1 MFLITSWAC
10 AEVSPR
16 HAPRPS
22 ESGTLHNTTRAASS
36 PLANVHRTITGV
48 FPSKPFPAAAQA
60 SGSKLAIVLWPIFG
74 FCPSRRRG
82 SKDPRPAQ
90 RSVVPISQK
99 LQVNQVIPG
108 RENHQHQN
116 ESETNAEP
124 DFLRALAERTPS
136 DGLDAVEQK
145 MTAIEHRYREQIE
158 QPNTHRDDGRKIEQR
173 DKASARNLT

>member
-1 MFLITSWAC
+1 MHQGPARAGRYTTQRGPQAALWPTST
-10 AEVSPR
+10 
-16 HAPRPS
+16 AP
-22 ESGTLHNTTRAASS
+22 LLVSS
-36 PLANVHRTITGV
+36 PQSRSPPPLRLLALN
-48 FPSKPFPAAAQA
+48 
-60 SGSKLAIVLWPIFG
+60 WPL
-74 FCPSRRRG
+74 FCGRFLVPVPSRRRG
-82 SKDPRPAQ
+82 SKDPCPAQ
-90 RSVVPISQK
+90 RSAVPISQK

>member
-1 MFLITSWAC
+1 VFDNVLGVCGSFAKACTKAQRERDATQHNEGRKQPSSQRPPHHYWCLPLKAVPRRRSRLLARNWPLFCGRFL
-10 AEVSPR
+10 V
-16 HAPRPS
+16 
-22 ESGTLHNTTRAASS
+22 
-36 PLANVHRTITGV
+36 
-48 FPSKPFPAAAQA
+48 PA
-60 SGSKLAIVLWPIFG
+60 
-74 FCPSRRRG
+74 PSRRRG

-145 MTAIEHRYREQIE
+145 MTAIEHRYREQI
-158 QPNTHRDDGRKIEQR
+158 
-173 DKASARNLT
+173 